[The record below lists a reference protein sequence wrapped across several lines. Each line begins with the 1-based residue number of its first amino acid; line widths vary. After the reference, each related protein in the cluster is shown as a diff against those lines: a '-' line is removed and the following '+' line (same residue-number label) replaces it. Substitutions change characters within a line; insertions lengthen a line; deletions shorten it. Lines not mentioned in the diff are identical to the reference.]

1 MTINATDNGTVA
13 SRQRS
18 TDGGV
23 TWVNANNALT
33 VSTEGITTVL
43 YRATDNGGNV
53 SEVGSV
59 TIKLD
64 KTAPT
69 VTISGAAGERLSATR
84 VTSRGRPPTPRAAS
98 TP

>member
-1 MTINATDNGTVA
+1 MGQ
-13 SRQRS
+13 RQQRH
-18 TDGGV
+18 
-23 TWVNANNALT
+23 LT

-53 SEVGSV
+53 SEVGPV

-69 VTISGAAGERLSATR
+69 VTFSGAAEGAVSATR
-84 VTSRGRPPTPRAAS
+84 ATSRGRPPTPLAAS